1 MWIMEQVNGMSRINV
16 CAACGASESWA
27 DEDLMWRVTG
37 EEGADPEEIT
47 VVTCKCGNKQ
57 KKEE

>member
-1 MWIMEQVNGMSRINV
+1 MSRINV
-16 CAACGASESWA
+16 CAACGASETWV
-27 DEDLMWRVTG
+27 DEDIMWRVTG

-47 VVTCKCGNKQ
+47 VLTCKCGNKQ

>member
-1 MWIMEQVNGMSRINV
+1 MDMNRINV
-16 CAACGASESWA
+16 CASCGSDTWIDS
-27 DEDLMWRVTG
+27 DLMWRVTG

-47 VVTCKCGNKQ
+47 VITCKCGNKQ